1 MDCFTSVDPLAEK
14 DYLISPYAYCSNNP
28 VNRIDPNGMDDVYSR
43 EGEFIEHNDNEID
56 KKTDHIVIRDQN
68 FVKQALIAGGLGDS
82 KEVKAMPDN
91 IDTQLE
97 STLLSAE
104 SYSNIFTDVL
114 SDMKD
119 VDMSSLYNGA
129 VSVTV
134 GPNKVKSDSQFND
147 PNMDLK
153 QLASEEKYDTKY
165 SVITATIKYDEKND
179 NRFIFSTVSNVKNSL
194 GAHEKISHGQN
205 ITEIEANAYQ
215 FQFSHPS
222 WRNTTEEYKNKI
234 RESYNKNK

>member
-1 MDCFTSVDPLAEK
+1 
-14 DYLISPYAYCSNNP
+14 
-28 VNRIDPNGMDDVYSR
+28 
-43 EGEFIEHNDNEID
+43 
-56 KKTDHIVIRDQN
+56 
-68 FVKQALIAGGLGDS
+68 
-82 KEVKAMPDN
+82 MPDN

-97 STLLSAE
+97 NTILSAE

-114 SDMKD
+114 SDMND

-134 GPNKVKSDSQFND
+134 GPNKVNSDNQFND
-147 PNMDLK
+147 PNMDLT
-153 QLASEEKYDTKY
+153 QVASTEKYDTKY
-165 SVITATIKYDEKND
+165 SVITATIKYDEKDD

-205 ITEIEANAYQ
+205 KTEIEAKAYQ

-222 WRNTTEEYKNKI
+222 WRNTTKEFKNKI
-234 RESYNKNK
+234 RVSYFKNK